1 MRKNEE
7 NMTKKSTF
15 LTEKSTKLCTK
26 NGAQQQENTS
36 ENSVLKCKKSVSD
49 CTNNEPKNSTEKCIN
64 SAAEEGRKSYQKNTV
79 CVPKNSLCWNCKRAC
94 TDRLHQ
100 CSWSS
105 EFKPVKG
112 WTAEPFVIREG
123 TKRPLPTYHVKACP
137 QFIKRDKFNGEISKA
152 IAFLSD
158 YFHKT
163 GVTIYSHL
171 EEYIDR
177 YEAETGEKFPTWVLW
192 VKLDKS
198 WQRKESF
205 E

>member
-1 MRKNEE
+1 MSKNSEDMTK
-7 NMTKKSTF
+7 NMTEKSTF
-15 LTEKSTKLCTK
+15 LTEKSTKLCTE
-26 NGAQQQENTS
+26 NGTKQQEN
-36 ENSVLKCKKSVSD
+36 LI
-49 CTNNEPKNSTEKCIN
+49 KNSTEKYKET
-64 SAAEEGRKSYQKNTV
+64 AAEKTSESDKKNTNFS
-79 CVPKNSLCWNCKRAC
+79 PKNSICWNCKRAC

-105 EFKPVKG
+105 EFKPVKD

-198 WQRKESF
+198 WQRKESS
-205 E
+205 EE